1 MSRWQESKHPRD
13 PATGRFVRKRT
24 ELPVGSGK
32 GNRSYS
38 VGKRGWPAHATVMVG
53 PGGGKGA
60 TIGARVRYRSPRTD
74 LAVGV
79 VARSGAVMAPVRRRL
94 ERAAKMPKRRGE
106 DKAVSV
112 GIRRAKEVWK
122 EQRRAEKQRR
132 RNREAALKEKAELV
146 RKHNEKRRQ
155 ET

>member
-38 VGKRGWPAHATVMVG
+38 VGKRGWPAHATVTVG

-60 TIGARVRYRSPRTD
+60 TVGGRVRYRSARID
-74 LAVGV
+74 VAAGV
-79 VARSGAVMAPVRRRL
+79 IADSSVI
-94 ERAAKMPKRRGE
+94 RRGLE
-106 DKAVSV
+106 TAS
-112 GIRRAKEVWK
+112 RRGRSLAK
-122 EQRRAEKQRR
+122 
-132 RNREAALKEKAELV
+132 
-146 RKHNEKRRQ
+146 RKRKGR
-155 ET
+155 